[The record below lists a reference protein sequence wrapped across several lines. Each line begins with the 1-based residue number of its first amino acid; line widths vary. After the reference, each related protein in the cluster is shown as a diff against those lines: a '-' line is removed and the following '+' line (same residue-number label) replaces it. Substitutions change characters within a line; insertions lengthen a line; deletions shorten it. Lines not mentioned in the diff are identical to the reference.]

1 MGNEKE
7 PVKMRRTMQA
17 FLKKLGGHKGSK
29 QRKNFPQLVQAVI
42 EADNEVEMNLPTF
55 SDICNII
62 FYLLCRQVKFKKT
75 GQKTMNNCI
84 PSW

>member
-55 SDICNII
+55 SDMCNII
-62 FYLLCRQVKFKKT
+62 FIFLVGKSNSRRRGKRQ
-75 GQKTMNNCI
+75 
-84 PSW
+84 